1 MLTKFSFW
9 RKVPFWMRGLLIASG
24 IAVASLALIYQP
36 VKIEGNSM
44 TPLLSNHEAIIIN
57 SLVYHFEPIRR
68 GDVVV
73 FRYPLDATKSY
84 IKRIVG
90 LPGETVQIRQGLV
103 SINGSWIPEP
113 YVLSQHQDLS
123 DFGPIQVPS
132 DSYFVLG
139 DHRNNS
145 NDSRVF
151 GTVARRLINGRA
163 VFAYWPKDRLGSLS
177 TRRTTEAK
185 TK

>member
-1 MLTKFSFW
+1 
-9 RKVPFWMRGLLIASG
+9 LIASG

-44 TPLLSNHEAIIIN
+44 TPLLSNHEALIIN
-57 SLVYHFEPIRR
+57 TLVYHFEPIRR

-103 SINGSWIPEP
+103 SINGSWIPET
-113 YVLSQHQDLS
+113 YVVSQIP
-123 DFGPIQVPS
+123 GPERLW
-132 DSYFVLG
+132 SY
-139 DHRNNS
+139 S
-145 NDSRVF
+145 
-151 GTVARRLINGRA
+151 
-163 VFAYWPKDRLGSLS
+163 GSQ
-177 TRRTTEAK
+177 R
-185 TK
+185 

>member
-1 MLTKFSFW
+1 MLTTFAFS
-9 RKVPFWMRGLLIASG
+9 RRVPVWMKHLLLASG
-24 IAVASLALIYQP
+24 IAVASMALIYQP
-36 VKIEGNSM
+36 AKIEGNSM

-57 SLVYHFEPIRR
+57 RLVYHFEPIRR

-73 FRYPLDATKSY
+73 FRYPLDATKSF

-103 SINGSWIPEP
+103 YTNGSWIPEP
-113 YVLSQHQDLS
+113 YVPSQYEDFT
-123 DFGPIQVPS
+123 DFGPIQVSS

-139 DHRNNS
+139 DHRNSS

-151 GTVARRLINGRA
+151 GTVARRLIYGRA
-163 VFAYWPKDRLGSLS
+163 VFAYWPKDHFGSLS

>member
-1 MLTKFSFW
+1 MVTKYLFW
-9 RKVPFWMRGLLIASG
+9 RKLRVRTRVLLTAFG
-24 IAVASLALIYQP
+24 IAVASLLLIYQP

-44 TPLLSNHEAIIIN
+44 TPLLSNHEAIILN
-57 SLVYHFEPIRR
+57 RLVYHFEPIRR

-73 FRYPLDATKSY
+73 FRYPLDDTKSF

-103 SINGSWIPEP
+103 YVNGNWIPEP
-113 YVLSQHQDLS
+113 YVLSQYQDLS

-139 DHRNNS
+139 DHRNSS

-151 GTVARRLINGRA
+151 GTVAGRLVYGRA
-163 VFAYWPKDRLGSLS
+163 VFAYWPKDHFGSLS

>member
-9 RKVPFWMRGLLIASG
+9 RKLSFWMRGLLIASG

-44 TPLLSNHEAIIIN
+44 TPLLSNHEALIIN
-57 SLVYHFEPIRR
+57 TLVYHFEPIRR

-90 LPGETVQIRQGLV
+90 LPGETIQDPTRFGLYQ
-103 SINGSWIPEP
+103 WK
-113 YVLSQHQDLS
+113 L
-123 DFGPIQVPS
+123 
-132 DSYFVLG
+132 DS
-139 DHRNNS
+139 
-145 NDSRVF
+145 
-151 GTVARRLINGRA
+151 
-163 VFAYWPKDRLGSLS
+163 
-177 TRRTTEAK
+177 
-185 TK
+185 

>member
-1 MLTKFSFW
+1 MLMKFSFW
-9 RKVPFWMRGLLIASG
+9 RKVPVWMRCLPIASG
-24 IAVASLALIYQP
+24 IAVATLALIYQP

-57 SLVYHFEPIRR
+57 RLGDHFEPIRR

-90 LPGETVQIRQGLV
+90 LPGEIVQIRQGLV
-103 SINGSWIPEP
+103 YINGSWIPEP
-113 YVLSQHQDLS
+113 YVLSQYQDLN

-139 DHRNNS
+139 DHRNSS

-151 GTVARRLINGRA
+151 GAVVVYGRA
-163 VFAYWPKDRLGSLS
+163 VFAYWPKDHFGPLS

>member
-9 RKVPFWMRGLLIASG
+9 RKLSFWMRGLLIASG

-44 TPLLSNHEAIIIN
+44 TPLLSNHEALIIN
-57 SLVYHFEPIRR
+57 TLVYHFEPIRR

-103 SINGSWIPEP
+103 YVNGSWIPEP
-113 YVLSQHQDLS
+113 YVLSQYEDLS
-123 DFGPIQVPS
+123 DFGPIQVSS

-139 DHRNNS
+139 DHRNSS

-151 GTVARRLINGRA
+151 GTVARRLIDGRA
-163 VFAYWPKDRLGSLS
+163 VFAYWPKDRFGSLS

>member
-9 RKVPFWMRGLLIASG
+9 RKVPARMRGLLIASG
-24 IAVASLALIYQP
+24 VAVASLALIYQP

-44 TPLLSNHEAIIIN
+44 TPMLSNHEAIIIN
-57 SLVYHFEPIRR
+57 TLVYHFEPVRR

-103 SINGSWIPEP
+103 YVNGSWIPEP
-113 YVLSQHQDLS
+113 YVLSQYEDLS
-123 DFGPIQVPS
+123 GFGPIDVPS

-139 DHRNNS
+139 DHHNRS
-145 NDSRVF
+145 NDSRGF
-151 GTVARRLINGRA
+151 GTVAKRLIDGRA
-163 VFAYWPKDRLGSLS
+163 VFAYWPKDRFGSLS